1 MIMRNQVIL
10 PEIYF
15 DRALLS
21 SLPSNLAEEIR
32 RRGLILGNKVKEAKK
47 VSFVGMLKLNE
58 CTYVFL
64 PRSVK
69 NDIHEKQLSL
79 ASNTLQ
85 AVTKYGRENKKN
97 IDIMDGGDGRQGLDQ
112 LSIIFE
118 LLDDFRQN
126 GIYTTRRDIRKL
138 NLGKTDWKKTVNRVT
153 PFPTKSGQPVY
164 LDTHG
169 IKRQYFNNCEIAMI
183 HANVIHHLDIH
194 FSWIVTGTLQAIAP
208 ELKDYSLPKGN
219 ITHQI
224 SRLTNELNQ
233 TYSDRDIRL
242 LKLLIRY
249 LKTDSGTDRSDFI
262 LGVQKFHFC
271 WEHMLGKVL
280 DHTVN
285 LNRKLPAPVY
295 IDKDGEVLTADKKGM
310 RTDIIMHDKVT
321 NKYTIADA
329 KYYAATEITNAPGW
343 GDIVKQLFYEKALK
357 TLDIDASIKNTFIFP
372 GTAGNFKEVKIRDKQ
387 KSTETG
393 LIYIE
398 DFKPIY
404 CYYTDPMEV
413 INHYL
418 KGKKMAQLT
427 DDLLQ
432 H

>member
-1 MIMRNQVIL
+1 MIS

-21 SLPSNLAEEIR
+21 SLPDHLAKEIKR
-32 RRGLILGNKVKEAKK
+32 RELILGNKVKK
-47 VSFVGMLKLNE
+47 VSFVGMLVVNDST
-58 CTYVFL
+58 CVFL

-69 NDIHEKQLSL
+69 NDIQEQQLSL
-79 ASNTLQ
+79 ASNTLK
-85 AVTKYGRENKKN
+85 AVTKYGKEEKKN
-97 IDIMDGGDGRQGLDQ
+97 IDIMDDGDGRLGLGQ

-126 GIYTTRRDIRKL
+126 GIYTTRRDIGKL
-138 NLGKTDWKKTVNRVT
+138 NLGKPDWKRTVNRVT
-153 PFPTKSGQPVY
+153 PFPTKNGQPVY
-164 LDTHG
+164 LDTYG
-169 IKRQYFNNCEIAMI
+169 IKRQYFNNCEIAII
-183 HANVIHHLDIH
+183 HADVIHQLDIH
-194 FSWIVTGTLQAIAP
+194 FSWVVTGTLQAIAP
-208 ELKDYSLPKGN
+208 ELKDYSSPKGS
-219 ITHQI
+219 IAHQI

-249 LKTDSGTDRSDFI
+249 LKKNIGTDSANLI
-262 LGVQKFHFC
+262 VGVKNFHFC

-310 RTDIIMHDKVT
+310 RTDIIMHNKFT
-321 NKYTIADA
+321 NKYTIVDA
-329 KYYAATEITNAPGW
+329 KYYAATEVTNAPGW

-357 TLDIDASIKNTFIFP
+357 TLDIEASIKNSFIFP
-372 GTAGNFKEVKIRDKQ
+372 GQSGNLKEVRIRDRQ
-387 KSTETG
+387 KSTENTPV
-393 LIYIE
+393 YIE

-404 CYYTDPMEV
+404 CYYTDPIEV
-413 INHYL
+413 IEHYL
-418 KGKKMAQLT
+418 KGKKMNQLT
-427 DDLLQ
+427 HDLLM